1 MRQIFKIFILSIFF
15 LTIYFFLFWS
25 GIIKYLA
32 LGSSYYFG
40 DYELFKNAL
49 SCVNKGLS
57 PYNGPPELNCKGYNY
72 GYVLLVLMPFKDFIV
87 NTNEFTLPIFLT
99 TIFIIFSVQILNPK
113 NYFQFFV
120 CLLALLNPATS
131 STLLRQR
138 ELRDDKASCPSRCG
152 PVRCKKKKNVEF
164 TTF

>member
-1 MRQIFKIFILSIFF
+1 MRHIFKIFILSIFF
-15 LTIYFFLFWS
+15 LTVYFFLFWS

-72 GYVLLVLMPFKDFIV
+72 GYVLLVLMPFKDFKKLFSIFCLFIGSIKSCYFTI
-87 NTNEFTLPIFLT
+87 NRKNELR
-99 TIFIIFSVQILNPK
+99 FIIIFNHHYFS
-113 NYFQFFV
+113 F
-120 CLLALLNPATS
+120 
-131 STLLRQR
+131 
-138 ELRDDKASCPSRCG
+138 
-152 PVRCKKKKNVEF
+152 
-164 TTF
+164 

>member
-1 MRQIFKIFILSIFF
+1 MRQIFKIFILSIF

-57 PYNGPPELNCKGYNY
+57 PYNGPTELNCKGYNY
-72 GYVLLVLMPFKDFIV
+72 GYVLLVLMPFKNFIV
-87 NTNEFTLPIFLT
+87 NTNEFTLPISYNY
-99 TIFIIFSVQILNPK
+99 IYNFSVQILNQKLFSIFCLFIGSIKSCYFTINRK
-113 NYFQFFV
+113 N
-120 CLLALLNPATS
+120 
-131 STLLRQR
+131 
-138 ELRDDKASCPSRCG
+138 ELRFIIIFNHHYFS
-152 PVRCKKKKNVEF
+152 F
-164 TTF
+164 